1 METFAVVMAGGRGR
15 RFWPFSRE
23 KTPKQF
29 LPLQGDKS
37 MLQSTVDRIRP
48 LISGDKIYT
57 VVSKGQAKMA
67 RKILADI
74 PEDNIIEE
82 PVGKDTALCVGLG
95 AILCKNRN
103 PDSIQIVLP
112 ADHLILDEA
121 QFREILSLGCRVAEE
136 TDSLVTLG
144 IRPSRPET
152 GYGYI
157 QFETAGL
164 PPYQETVHK
173 VRTFAEKPNLETAE
187 RFLQSGDFV
196 WNSGVFIW
204 KVSSILR
211 EFEQSLPEMYEGLM
225 EIERNIGGH
234 KFQRTLR
241 NVYSQLKSISVDY
254 GIMEKA
260 NDVIVIEG
268 DFGWSDMG
276 SWEEIYRMGIK
287 DRNDNVIIGNNI
299 AHNSKG
305 NLIHGGKRL
314 IATVGLENFV
324 IVDTD
329 DVLLICRRDHT
340 QEIKEVV
347 DGLKKSSPKHL

>member
-1 METFAVVMAGGRGR
+1 MAGGRGR

-29 LPLQGDKS
+29 LRIQGDKT
-37 MLQSTVDRIRP
+37 MLQCTVDRILP
-48 LISGDKIYT
+48 LLSGDKIFT
-57 VVSKGQAKMA
+57 IVSKGQGKLA
-67 RKILADI
+67 RRFLPGMPA
-74 PEDNIIEE
+74 DNILEE
-82 PVGKDTALCVGLG
+82 PIGKDTALCVGLG
-95 AILCKNRN
+95 AVLCRRRN
-103 PDSIQIVLP
+103 PESVQIVLP
-112 ADHLILDEA
+112 ADHLILNEA
-121 QFREILSLGCRVAEE
+121 QFRETLSLGCRVAEQ
-136 TDSLVTLG
+136 TDALVTLG

-164 PPYQETVHK
+164 PPYQGTVHK
-173 VRTFAEKPNLETAE
+173 VKTFAEKPNLETAV

-196 WNSGVFIW
+196 WNSGIFIW

-211 EFEQSLPEMYEGLM
+211 EFEQSLPEMYEGLL
-225 EIERNIGGH
+225 EIERNIGGA
-234 KFQRTLR
+234 KFKKTLR

-260 NDVIVIEG
+260 NNVVVIEG

-276 SWEEIYRMGIK
+276 SWEEIYRMGAK
-287 DRNDNVIIGNNI
+287 DRNENVIIGNNI

-305 NLIHGGKRL
+305 NLIYGGKRL

-324 IVDTD
+324 IVDTN

-347 DGLKKSSPKHL
+347 DGLKKSSPRHL